1 MMNYL
6 LIAIAGALGAIA
18 RYSLSDISHKMLG
31 WGFPYGTFIV
41 NILGCFAMGFIMKAS
56 LTTTLIPETWR
67 IPLTI
72 GFIGALT
79 TFSTFSY
86 ETIKLLEDSS
96 YALAMTN
103 IAANVVLGIAATIAG
118 MAISK
123 LILGG

>member
-6 LIAIAGALGAIA
+6 VIAIAGALGAVA
-18 RYSLSDISHKMLG
+18 RYGLSGISHKMLG
-31 WGFPYGTFIV
+31 SNFPYGTFIV
-41 NILGCFAMGFIMKAS
+41 NILGCFAIGFIMKVS

-67 IPLTI
+67 IAITV

-86 ETIKLLEDSS
+86 ETIKLIEDSS
-96 YALAMTN
+96 YALAITN

-118 MAISK
+118 AVISK

>member
-6 LIAIAGALGAIA
+6 LIAIAGALGAVA
-18 RYSLSDISHKMLG
+18 RYGLSGISHRMLG
-31 WGFPYGTFIV
+31 SNFPYGTFIV
-41 NILGCFAMGFIMKAS
+41 NILGCFVMGLIMKAS

-67 IPLTI
+67 IAITI
-72 GFIGALT
+72 GFLGALT

-86 ETIKLLEDSS
+86 ETIKLLEDGS
-96 YALAMTN
+96 YALAITN
-103 IAANVVLGIAATIAG
+103 IAANVILGIAATIAG